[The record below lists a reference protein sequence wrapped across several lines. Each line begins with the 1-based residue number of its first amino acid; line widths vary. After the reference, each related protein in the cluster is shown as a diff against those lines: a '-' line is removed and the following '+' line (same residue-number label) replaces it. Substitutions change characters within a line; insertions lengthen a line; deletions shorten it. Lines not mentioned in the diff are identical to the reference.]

1 VCAYTHQ
8 PLSCTQGADREAA
21 AAFASFG
28 RALTSAQWSGT
39 PATEAAGTL
48 GSATERAQRALGAL
62 AGAPDVATYQQLV
75 DAEQLKSALS
85 GFDSAYRALVRSAT

>member
-1 VCAYTHQ
+1 VGSVTHAVAVCAYTHQ

-62 AGAPDVATYQQLV
+62 AGAPMSPPTN
-75 DAEQLKSALS
+75 SS
-85 GFDSAYRALVRSAT
+85 STPNS